1 MISSTQTV
9 VLRKL
14 TASEGMVITD
24 TETETMRATVIW
36 LGKGDSE
43 DNYKEIPEDTPLPEI
58 KNETEKNESE
68 E

>member
-24 TETETMRATVIW
+24 IETETMRATEVW
-36 LGKGDSE
+36 LGKDDSE
-43 DNYKEIPEDTPLPEI
+43 ENYREIPEDTPLPEI
-58 KNETEKNESE
+58 ENNESE
-68 E
+68 V

>member
-9 VLRKL
+9 ILRKF

-24 TETETMRATVIW
+24 IETETMRATEVW

-43 DNYKEIPEDTPLPEI
+43 ENYREIPEDTPLPHTEI
-58 KNETEKNESE
+58 TGSGGE
-68 E
+68 